1 MQPLGPT
8 DPQVIGEYRLVGR
21 LGAGGMGKVY
31 LARSSRGRAV
41 ALKLVLPEL
50 AHEPQFRQRFR
61 NEVEAARRIGGQWT
75 APVLDADMAAE
86 TPWVATGYVAGPS
99 LQEVVAGGAHG
110 PLPERS
116 ILALGNGL
124 ARALRD
130 IHAAG
135 LIHRDVKPS
144 NVLITIDGPRVIDF
158 GIARAA
164 EVTSSALTR
173 TGAVVG
179 SPGFMSPE
187 QCRGDQLTPA
197 SDVFCLGSVLAFA
210 ATGRSPFGGPES
222 AMPVLMLRI
231 LQDEKDLSGVT
242 DGLRDLI
249 TACLAPAPSDR
260 PTVEQVIAATDG
272 AVRWDDQTA
281 DPWLPAGLLAGLG
294 RQAVGLLG
302 SEEPVRAP
310 AAPAVQFGKP
320 SQPVP
325 TSPAFGP
332 PTTQPP
338 APYAAPTATAY
349 AAGPTPPVGGYGQTA
364 PMAPTPPGRRQGG
377 LVAAALVGVLVV
389 GGLVAVLAN
398 GGSNDG
404 DDAASDS
411 PTGSEEEGAY
421 TGDPEEAELSSG
433 EERITSTGEQEYNFR
448 PGQVAHFD
456 NGMNVSV
463 GNFAPYTPS
472 EYSVY
477 GENDETVQVTVTVE
491 NTGQQALD
499 LQLRL
504 RGTTDSGAEVDD
516 VTDSYGLMPPLELNV
531 PPGET
536 ATGELGFVIPPGT
549 EHVDLLLD
557 GLHLYADDAIWQV
570 PL

>member
-31 LARSSRGRAV
+31 LARSSRGRTV
-41 ALKLVLPEL
+41 AIKLVLPEL
-50 AHEPQFRQRFR
+50 AHEPQFRERFR

-75 APVLDADMAAE
+75 APVLDADMAAD

-99 LQEVVAGGAHG
+99 LTEVVRGGQHG

-116 ILALGNGL
+116 VLALANGL

-187 QCRGDQLTPA
+187 QCRGDRLTPA

-222 AMPVLMLRI
+222 AVHVLMLRI
-231 LQDEKDLSGVT
+231 LQDEKDLSGVG
-242 DGLRDLI
+242 DGLRELV
-249 TACLAPAPSDR
+249 TGCLAPLPTDR
-260 PTVEQVIAATDG
+260 PTVEQIIAATDET
-272 AVRWDDQTA
+272 VRWDDQTR

-294 RQAVGLLG
+294 RQAVGLLD
-302 SEEPVRAP
+302 SEEPARAP
-310 AAPAVQFGKP
+310 AAPAFAAP
-320 SQPVP
+320 L
-325 TSPAFGP
+325 A
-332 PTTQPP
+332 QPP
-338 APYAAPTATAY
+338 APYAAPTAAAY
-349 AAGPTPPVGGYGQTA
+349 PAAPTPPVGGFGPTT
-364 PMAPTPPGRRQGG
+364 PMAPTPPGRRRGG
-377 LVAAALVGVLVV
+377 LLAAALVGVLAVGGVV
-389 GGLVAVLAN
+389 GILAN
-398 GGSNDG
+398 GGSDAG
-404 DDAASDS
+404 DDPSGASLEV
-411 PTGSEEEGAY
+411 SETETEAL
-421 TGDPEEAELSSG
+421 DPEAIELSSG
-433 EERITSTGEQEYNFR
+433 EDRTTSTDRAEYDFR
-448 PGQVAHFD
+448 AGQVAHFD

-472 EYSVY
+472 EYAAGI

-491 NTGQQALD
+491 NTGQAPLD
-499 LQLRL
+499 LDLRL
-504 RGTTDSGAEVDD
+504 RGTTDSGAEADD
-516 VTDSYGLMPPLELNV
+516 IIDSFGELMPPLELNV
-531 PPGET
+531 SPGET
-536 ATGELGFVIPPGT
+536 ATGELGFAIPPGT
-549 EHVDLLLD
+549 EYVDLLLD
-557 GLHLYADDAIWQV
+557 GLHTYADTAV
-570 PL
+570 FRVYL